1 MASRAYNEND
11 LVIIATRVARGE
23 TVDVI
28 AKAVGRTTNA
38 ISEFLRIASNTDNRK
53 KTASHIRFA
62 FLLKQKQDE
71 LKQTQSDV
79 KVKVSASDGTAPKQ
93 HRAPWTDAQDFQ
105 LLKLFATNVCPDE
118 IAAQMNRTIYSILGR
133 LHTIGVLSFDKEQ
146 GCYYTKTPYYR
157 VVNPNLEK

>member
-71 LKQTQSDV
+71 LKQTQSDA

-105 LLKLFATNVCPDE
+105 LLKLFATNICPDE